1 MPKVNTEKEI
11 EFKLINLYKEKKDD
25 EIYVQLLF
33 KSSKSIDIKE
43 CLGSLDKLA
52 ITYMQDFTN
61 IIYIVEKTMYNINKY
76 EINTAERTIMLSII
90 YNPDQIQREANV
102 RRYKLK

>member
-1 MPKVNTEKEI
+1 MPKINNEKEI

-25 EIYVQLLF
+25 EIHIQLLF
-33 KSSKSIDIKE
+33 KSNKSIDIKE
-43 CLGSLDKLA
+43 CLGYLDKLA

-61 IIYIVEKTMYNINKY
+61 IIYIIEKTMYKITKY
-76 EINTAERTIMLSII
+76 EINTVEKTIMLSLT
-90 YNPDQIQREANV
+90 YNPDQIQREANI